1 MLLDFIKEYMVFLIM
16 LLGIIIVII
25 IAYLII
31 SRPGNRFDKTS
42 QSNQE
47 PKSEP
52 KSEPTTLKNFSTEQP
67 KPELNELNEEINE
80 ADLNMPN
87 IITSF
92 AETYEEEAVLEEI
105 SSNLNKFDND
115 QEKQTKQNTK
125 EDSKIKNDNILVKKP
140 NTESDDDF
148 SFLNEEDE
156 DKDTEKN
163 PNKRY
168 HVLYLKEQNK
178 WFIKREG
185 NDQILKIFET
195 QKEGIAFATIKSLVN
210 ETSVVVHRR
219 DGKIRK
225 YSL

>member
-16 LLGIIIVII
+16 LFGTIIVII
-25 IAYLII
+25 VAYVII
-31 SRPGNRFDKTS
+31 SRSGNQMDKAIQNS
-42 QSNQE
+42 QE
-47 PKSEP
+47 PITDPTTQNKFSIEQTKSE
-52 KSEPTTLKNFSTEQP
+52 LD
-67 KPELNELNEEINE
+67 ELNEQTIES
-80 ADLNMPN
+80 DPNMPN

-92 AETYEEEAVLEEI
+92 PDTHQEEDNIGEI

-115 QEKQTKQNTK
+115 QVRQTKQNEKEQLQANKNNVLVTK
-125 EDSKIKNDNILVKKP
+125 PSS
-140 NTESDDDF
+140 ESDDDF
-148 SFLNEEDE
+148 SFLNDDVDE
-156 DKDTEKN
+156 DTEKN

-178 WFIKREG
+178 WFVKREG
-185 NDQILKIFET
+185 KDQILKIFET
-195 QKEGIAFATIKSLVN
+195 QKEGIAFATIKSLEN

>member
-16 LLGIIIVII
+16 LFGTIIVII
-25 IAYLII
+25 VAYVFI
-31 SRPGNRFDKTS
+31 SRSGKQTDKTI
-42 QSNQE
+42 QNNQE
-47 PKSEP
+47 PITDA
-52 KSEPTTLKNFSTEQP
+52 TTQNNFSTEQ
-67 KPELNELNEEINE
+67 KKSELDEFNDRTIKS
-80 ADLNMPN
+80 DPNMPN

-92 AETYEEEAVLEEI
+92 PDTHEEEDLLGEI

-115 QEKQTKQNTK
+115 QEKQTKQNVKEESRIKKDNVLVTK
-125 EDSKIKNDNILVKKP
+125 PGMD
-140 NTESDDDF
+140 SDDDF
-148 SFLNEEDE
+148 SFLNDDID

-178 WFIKREG
+178 WFVKREG
-185 NDQILKIFET
+185 KDQILKIFET
-195 QKEGIAFATIKSLVN
+195 QKEGIAFATIKSLEN